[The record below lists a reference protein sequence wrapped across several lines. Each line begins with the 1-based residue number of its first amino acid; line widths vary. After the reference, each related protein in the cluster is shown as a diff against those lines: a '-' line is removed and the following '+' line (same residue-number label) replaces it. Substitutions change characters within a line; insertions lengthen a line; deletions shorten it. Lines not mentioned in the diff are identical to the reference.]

1 MNYPLYQQAKELQQI
16 VMQCLHKEG
25 QTAYTN
31 VEEWIETQAFL
42 ARSVNELLKQKGNTP
57 NEEGERLLAI
67 LMGYTIAVRNRRNI
81 AVALEQ
87 AERVIPQITDK
98 LLKCKLAVY
107 CYGECLDE
115 ELGMMAHR
123 FIEEQKLCGNPK
135 EMACLEEL
143 LMNFSCSSD

>member
-1 MNYPLYQQAKELQQI
+1 MINRAREIQQV
-16 VMQCLHKEG
+16 VMRCLLEESRVP
-25 QTAYTN
+25 YTD
-31 VEEWIETQAFL
+31 VEEWTATQAFL
-42 ARSVNELLKQKGNTP
+42 ARSIGGLLKQEGSTP

-135 EMACLEEL
+135 EVACLEEL
-143 LMNFSCSSD
+143 LMNFSSVDS